1 MYAVTRFVETFSIPV
16 QIIHPIFGG
25 EEFTTEMQTIYTA

>member
-1 MYAVTRFVETFSIPV
+1 MYAVTRFVETFFIPV